1 MLAFAALLENPSLI
15 LPPHLYRA
23 AHDTQELQLRGVC
36 LSVTL
41 FRPPQSCTHVTRT
54 HNDTDTDT
62 QTKILINLF
71 CKEEKVMLE
80 LSWDCT
86 EILFL

>member
-15 LPPHLYRA
+15 LPH
-23 AHDTQELQLRGVC
+23 TGQLTTSASGS
-36 LSVTL
+36 LSVAL

-54 HNDTDTDT
+54 HNDTDT

-71 CKEEKVMLE
+71 CKGEKVMLE